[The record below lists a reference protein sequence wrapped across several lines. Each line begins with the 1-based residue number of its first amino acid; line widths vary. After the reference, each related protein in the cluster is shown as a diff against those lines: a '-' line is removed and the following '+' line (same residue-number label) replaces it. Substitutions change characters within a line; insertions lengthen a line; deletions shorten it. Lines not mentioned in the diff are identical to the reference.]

1 MRKFYSFTDLFSHN
15 RTSYKAGSRYFKC
28 DILLFGCGLLFFALG
43 ILFLP
48 FYFSIPAL
56 PPAQIFFASHSDLPF
71 NITSIKQETE
81 KINLS

>member
-48 FYFSIPAL
+48 FYFSIPA
-56 PPAQIFFASHSDLPF
+56 PAPGPDIFASHSDLPF